1 MRRVCIVSGGITK
14 FAKANLLTQEAM
26 CKDALDYALN
36 DLNGRLELRDIQ
48 STICTYFSDHFNGQL
63 LFDSL
68 TQDYLA
74 MCPRP
79 SMRIEAGGATGG
91 VGIRVG
97 YMDVASGLSELCLVY
112 GFEKMS
118 EVNTAKGN
126 EFIALASD
134 TDFDF
139 PVGGYYSGYYATM
152 AQRHMYEFGT
162 TASSSPRSRSR
173 TTATPSTTAG
183 PRSTSAGPSK
193 GSWQDPSSPRP

>member
-14 FAKANLLTQEAM
+14 FAKANLLTQEEM
-26 CKDALDYALN
+26 VKDAFDYAMH
-36 DLNGRLELRDIQ
+36 DLDGRLELKDIQ
-48 STICTYFSDHFNGQL
+48 TTICTYFSDHFNGQL

-74 MCPRP
+74 MCPKP
-79 SMRIEAGGATGG
+79 SMRIEGGGATGG
-91 VGIRVG
+91 LGIRAG
-97 YMDVASGLSELCLVY
+97 YMDVASGLSDCCLVY

-139 PVGGYYSGYYATM
+139 PGGRLLLRLL
-152 AQRHMYEFGT
+152 RHH
-162 TASSSPRSRSR
+162 
-173 TTATPSTTAG
+173 G
-183 PRSTSAGPSK
+183 PAPHARVRHHGPPARRHRR
-193 GSWQDPSSPRP
+193 QELRERFP